1 MLFRSLYQAGDIFIL
16 NTFYDACAN
25 AVLEA
30 LACGLPTISTSS
42 NGSSVFLRPEA
53 VTDDPTDAEDLARRI
68 HLLIHAGPTR
78 RDDFDPPS
86 GLEPYADLIREFP

>member
-1 MLFRSLYQAGDIFIL
+1 MPALYQAGDIFVL

-30 LACGLPTISTSS
+30 LACGLPTVSTSS

-53 VTDDPTDAEDLARRI
+53 VTDDPANADDLARRI
-68 HLLIHAGPTR
+68 RSLIHNGSTART
-78 RDDFDPPS
+78 DFNPAS
-86 GLEPYADLIREFP
+86 GLKPYVDLIREFS